1 MVLVASGPN
10 IMLVATTISFGNDW
24 YNHPDRLP
32 NFRILMAG
40 GLFSL
45 FIAAL
50 SDVNEGAAKGLA
62 SIAMVTILLTPQ
74 NGGPSPIGT
83 LTKLPLANPKKG

>member
-1 MVLVASGPN
+1 MASGPN
-10 IMLVATTISFGNDW
+10 IMLVATVVSFGNDW
-24 YNHPDRLP
+24 YNHPSQLP

-50 SDVNEGAAKGLA
+50 ADVNEGAATGLA
-62 SIAMVTILLTPQ
+62 SIALITVLLTPQ
-74 NGGPSPIGT
+74 HGGPSPIGT
-83 LTKLPLANPKKG
+83 LAQLPLAKPEA